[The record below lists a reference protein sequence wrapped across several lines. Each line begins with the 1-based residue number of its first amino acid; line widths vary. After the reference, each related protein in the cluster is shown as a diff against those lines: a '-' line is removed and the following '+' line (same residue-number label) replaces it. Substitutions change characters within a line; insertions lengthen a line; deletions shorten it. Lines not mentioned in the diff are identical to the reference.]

1 MYGRLH
7 RDWASAFTARFADH
21 EGAHLSKT
29 SMQACFPTPSEPW
42 QVPFTIR
49 MGPCSAQIKY
59 GVCIVARVTCIY
71 DMIVVCLDK
80 FEHLRGFPNR
90 NHIARK
96 NSTRP
101 ILRTQE
107 AYSNEIIILVHLR
120 VC

>member
-7 RDWASAFTARFADH
+7 RDWASAFSASFA
-21 EGAHLSKT
+21 EGAHLS

-42 QVPFTIR
+42 KVPFTIR

-59 GVCIVARVTCIY
+59 GVCEVARFTCIY
-71 DMIVVCLDK
+71 DMIVGCLDLNK
-80 FEHLRGFPNR
+80 FEHLRGLPNR

-96 NSTRP
+96 NNTRP
-101 ILRTQE
+101 VLSTQE
-107 AYSNEIIILVHLR
+107 ACWNEIIILVHLR